1 MHGAFARVARGGNMG
16 PGAKIVDRGRLGGRS
31 RPGMEIVAAV
41 LKPPLRI
48 TRTIILRLRVG

>member
-1 MHGAFARVARGGNMG
+1 MG